1 MSSLFLGIVI
11 GAIGIEFL
19 RLVGKRL
26 YAMLDKS
33 SKKW

>member
-1 MSSLFLGIVI
+1 MSSLFVGIVI
-11 GAIGIEFL
+11 GAVGIEFL

-26 YAMLDKS
+26 YAMLDKT

>member
-11 GAIGIEFL
+11 GAIGVEFL
-19 RLVGKRL
+19 RLIGKRL

-33 SKKW
+33 SEKW